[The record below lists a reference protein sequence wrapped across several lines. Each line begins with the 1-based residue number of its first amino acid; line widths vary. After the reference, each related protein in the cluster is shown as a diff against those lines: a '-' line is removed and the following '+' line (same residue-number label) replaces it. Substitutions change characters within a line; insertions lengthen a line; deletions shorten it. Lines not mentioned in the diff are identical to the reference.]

1 MQPFQEKDKSVER
14 RCVLGNNITIGYF
27 DQHSAE
33 IQSEKSVAE
42 HFHDLFPSMTEKEV
56 RNILG
61 MYLFPGKLASRRVSD
76 LSGGEKARL
85 VLAELLQSRPNF
97 LVLDEPTNHMDI
109 VGKETLES
117 MLKDFSGT
125 LIFVSHDRYFV
136 RKVANRLLVFED
148 GTTHLYQFGYEEYQE
163 KLDREAAESGDDYR
177 KNPAA
182 LGGAIS
188 RAKAHRKPVVRKRIT
203 IRARSARKLKKK

>member
-1 MQPFQEKDKSVER
+1 MER

-76 LSGGEKARL
+76 LSGGEKAAAGAGGAVAEPAKLSGAGRAHQSIWMCRRRRHWSRHFRL
-85 VLAELLQSRPNF
+85 
-97 LVLDEPTNHMDI
+97 I
-109 VGKETLES
+109 K
-117 MLKDFSGT
+117 GT
-125 LIFVSHDRYFV
+125 ILFVSHDRYFI
-136 RKVANRLLVFED
+136 RQVARVC
-148 GTTHLYQFGYEEYQE
+148 
-163 KLDREAAESGDDYR
+163 
-177 KNPAA
+177 
-182 LGGAIS
+182 
-188 RAKAHRKPVVRKRIT
+188 
-203 IRARSARKLKKK
+203 

>member
-1 MQPFQEKDKSVER
+1 MGILGPNGAGKSTFLKTVAGLLQPFQEKDKSVER

-97 LVLDEPTNHMDI
+97 LVLDEPTNHMDVQAGI
-109 VGKETLES
+109 G
-117 MLKDFSGT
+117 FPG
-125 LIFVSHDRYFV
+125 
-136 RKVANRLLVFED
+136 
-148 GTTHLYQFGYEEYQE
+148 LYRNHS
-163 KLDREAAESGDDYR
+163 LCV
-177 KNPAA
+177 P
-182 LGGAIS
+182 
-188 RAKAHRKPVVRKRIT
+188 
-203 IRARSARKLKKK
+203 